1 MKGMVRN
8 APKINVILC
17 SFTAHMSD
25 RIRKYYFILAIGI
38 VLSLAIYRTCL
49 SWLQG
54 DTTAPLKSSKFGQ
67 TIQYTEQIGQRSERG
82 NLLGIQPW
90 MEPADYRNGLAF
102 RQKIEAYLQT
112 AKNSGLVVPG
122 KTIVILPEYLG
133 TWLVAMNEVRR
144 VYNAGTLQEGL
155 TAMVISHPV
164 KFWHTYRTVADSVGD
179 KTKYAVF
186 AMKARQMAYEYQL
199 TFDMLAAQFDVTIV
213 AGSILLPN
221 PSVKN
226 GKLVTDNGPL
236 YNISAVFHPDGKL
249 DSQLVKKVF
258 PIKDELPFVCPANPA
273 NVPVFNTPVGKLGVL
288 VCADSWNS
296 PVYKTLKQK
305 GAMLLA
311 VPSFSAGDSVWSTS
325 WKGYSGTETPTDARA
340 DIGKLTE
347 GQAWL
352 AHAMAGRATSE
363 AGITKGLNVFLR
375 GKLWNLG
382 SDGTTI
388 ILNAQPGV
396 NSTGA
401 SKTAPRV
408 DGATLT
414 CLWL

>member
-1 MKGMVRN
+1 MEN
-8 APKINVILC
+8 KIGRYALIG
-17 SFTAHMSD
+17 
-25 RIRKYYFILAIGI
+25 AIGI
-38 VLSLAIYRTCL
+38 ILILYLTLAGLNWMNGGNEPDSLL
-49 SWLQG
+49 
-54 DTTAPLKSSKFGQ
+54 TTTKPVISHIDK
-67 TIQYTEQIGQRSERG
+67 IGTKSERG

-90 MEPADYRNGLAF
+90 MEPADYRSGLTF
-102 RQKIEAYLQT
+102 RQKLETYLQT
-112 AKNSGLVVPG
+112 AKDSGLIIPQ

-133 TWLVAMNEVRR
+133 TWLVVINEADR
-144 VYNAGTLQEGL
+144 VYKARTIQEGL
-155 TAMVISHPV
+155 TAMVISNPV
-164 KFWHTYRTVADSVGD
+164 KFWRTYRAVPDSVVD

-186 AMKARQMAYEYQL
+186 AMKARQMAYDYQL
-199 TFDMLAAQFDVTIV
+199 AFDMLAAQFEVTIV

-226 GKLVTDNGPL
+226 GKLVAENGPL
-236 YNISAVFHPDGKL
+236 YNISAVFHPGGQL

-258 PIKDELPFVCPANPA
+258 PITDELPFVCPSNPSD
-273 NVPVFNTPVGKLGVL
+273 VPVFDTPVGKLGVL

-305 GAMLLA
+305 GATLLA
-311 VPSFSAGDSVWSTS
+311 VPSFSAGDSAWRAS
-325 WKGYSGTETPTDARA
+325 WKGYSGTETPADARA

-352 AHAMAGRATSE
+352 AHAMASRATPE

-375 GKLWNLG
+375 GKLWDLG

-388 ILNAQPGV
+388 ILNNQPGV
-396 NSTGA
+396 DSPS
-401 SKTAPRV
+401 SKMAPRV
-408 DGATLT
+408 DGAALT